1 MRKDAGVSGDAQRI
15 EQLGWMFFLKI
26 FDDREYEIELLDPA
40 YKSPIPSE
48 FRWRNWAANPEGI
61 TGDDLLAFLDRLFP
75 ALKNLSQQS
84 PGDPRALVVSEV
96 FEDAYNFMKSGNLIR
111 QVVNKIQEIDFN
123 KASDRHLFGDIYE
136 SLLRELQS
144 AGDAGEFYTPRAV
157 TQFMVDMIDPK
168 LGEIFM
174 DPATGTGGFLT
185 CAIEHVRGNYVK
197 TAEDEA
203 VLQSQIRG
211 VEKKHLPH
219 LLCMTNLLLHG
230 IDVPSTVRHDNTLNR
245 PLADWGLADRVDVVL
260 TNPPFGG
267 IEETGIESN
276 FPAQFRTRET
286 ADLFLVLIMH
296 LLKPGGRSAVVLP
309 DGTLFGEG
317 VKTAIK
323 ERLLEECN
331 LHTIVRL
338 PKGVFKP
345 YTDIK
350 TNLLFFEKGTS
361 TEKIWFY
368 EHQYPVGYK
377 SYSKTK
383 PIRISEFDA
392 EKKWW
397 GKREESENAWSVS
410 IDELRASS
418 YNLDA
423 KNPNTVSLAHRD
435 PDELLA
441 EYLAATDQVEALRSQ
456 IRSLLTESLA
466 SKDR

>member
-26 FDDREYEIELLDPA
+26 FDDREYEIELLDPTYA
-40 YKSPIPSE
+40 SPIPSE

-61 TGDDLLAFLDRLFP
+61 TGDDLLAFLDRLFST
-75 ALKNLSQQS
+75 LKNLAQQA
-84 PGDPRALVVSEV
+84 PGDPRSLVVSEV
-96 FEDAYNFMKSGNLIR
+96 FEGAYNFMKSGNLIR

-123 KASDRHLFGDIYE
+123 KATDRHLFGDIYE

-157 TQFMVDMIDPK
+157 TQFMVDMINPK
-168 LGEIFM
+168 LGEIVM

-185 CAIEHVRGNYVK
+185 CTIEHVRSKYVK
-197 TAEDEA
+197 TPEDEA

-245 PLADWGLADRVDVVL
+245 PLADWGPGDRVDVVV

-286 ADLFLVLIMH
+286 ADLFLVLSMQ

-323 ERLLEECN
+323 QRLLAECN
-331 LHTIVRL
+331 LHTIIRL

-350 TNLLFFEKGTS
+350 TNLLFFEKGTP
-361 TEKIWFY
+361 TGTVWFY
-368 EHQYPVGYK
+368 EHQYPEGYK

-383 PIRISEFDA
+383 PIRIQEFDA
-392 EKKWW
+392 EKAWW
-397 GKREESENAWSVS
+397 ANREESEVS
-410 IDELRASS
+410 WAVGIEEIRASG
-418 YNLDA
+418 YNLDVS
-423 KNPNTVSLAHRD
+423 NPNIVDRGHRD
-435 PDELLA
+435 PDDLLA
-441 EYLAATDQVEALRSQ
+441 EYREVSERVAVIRAQIKGALEEALTRS
-456 IRSLLTESLA
+456 SS
-466 SKDR
+466 